1 MTSEPQSHAEPGS
14 EEELKWPIG
23 FIVMVSLAALYLI
36 VRLVQMAGWAIDW
49 LF

>member
-1 MTSEPQSHAEPGS
+1 MSSEQTPQTEPGS

-23 FIVMVSLAALYLI
+23 FIVMVSLAALYVIL
-36 VRLVQMAGWAIDW
+36 RLVQMAGWAVDW